1 MAKLDRNKLRHDL
14 IRLGVSEKRSKAL
27 ASNIS
32 NDVICEKQDEGKKTR
47 RKNISEVVKE
57 DK

>member
-32 NDVICEKQDEGKKTR
+32 DDIIYEKPDEGKKTR